1 MIPATFEY
9 ARASSVDEALDL
21 LSGADATAIA
31 GGHSLL
37 PLMKLRLAQP
47 GMLVDIGGLRE
58 LRGIEQTDGGWVIGA
73 LTTYREML
81 DHDGLMSAFPL
92 LRDCIESIGDVQV
105 RNRGTAGGAL
115 AHADPASDLAAAV
128 LALDGE
134 VLLRGKSGERAV
146 PVDGFF
152 HGAFTTGIESGELL
166 IAVRLPSLPS
176 GVGTAWRALLQ
187 VASGYSMVGV
197 AAVVGDRH
205 GVLGSANMDH
215 IRVGI
220 TGVGDAP
227 YRAKAVE
234 QVLEGTDCSAADL
247 AAAAARATEG
257 QSVNSDIHAD
267 AEYRTALTATL
278 VRRALEQARARAG

>member
-1 MIPATFEY
+1 MIPASFEY

-21 LSGADATAIA
+21 LSGADASAIA

-47 GMLVDIGGLRE
+47 AKLVDIGGLRE
-58 LRGIEQTDGGWVIGA
+58 LSGIEKADGGWVIGA
-73 LTTYREML
+73 LTTYRQLL
-81 DHDGLMSAFPL
+81 DHDGLMAAFPL

-105 RNRGTAGGAL
+105 RNRGTVGGAI

-134 VLLRGKSGERAV
+134 VLLRGKGGERTV

-152 HGAFTTGIESGELL
+152 QSAFTTSIEPGELL
-166 IAVRLPSLPS
+166 IALRLPALPS
-176 GVGTAWRALLQ
+176 GVGTAWGALLQ

-205 GVLGSANMDH
+205 GVLGSAKLDH

-234 QVLEGTDCSAADL
+234 QALEGTDCSAADL
-247 AAAAARATEG
+247 AAAAAHATDG
-257 QSVNSDIHAD
+257 QTVNSDIHAD
-267 AEYRTALTATL
+267 AEYRTELTSTL
-278 VRRALEQARARAG
+278 VRRALEQARARTG

>member
-21 LSGADATAIA
+21 LSETDASAIA

-37 PLMKLRLAQP
+37 PLMKLRLARP
-47 GMLVDIGGLRE
+47 AKLVDIGGLRE
-58 LRGIEQTDGGWVIGA
+58 LAGIEQADGGWVIGGT
-73 LTTYREML
+73 TTYRQVL
-81 DHDGLMSAFPL
+81 DHDGLMAAYPL

-105 RNRGTAGGAL
+105 RNRGTIGGAL

-134 VLLRGKSGERAV
+134 VLLRGKGGDRTV
-146 PVDGFF
+146 PLDGFF
-152 HGAFTTGIESGELL
+152 QGAFTTGIQPGELL
-166 IAVRLPSLPS
+166 VALRLPSLPA
-176 GVGTAWRALLQ
+176 GVGTAWGALLQ

-197 AAVVGDRH
+197 AAVVGDSH
-205 GVLGSANMDH
+205 GVMGSARMDH

-220 TGVGDAP
+220 TGVGQAP
-227 YRAKAVE
+227 YRAKTVE
-234 QVLEGTDCSAADL
+234 QALEGTDCSMAHL
-247 AAAAARATEG
+247 ATASAHATDG
-257 QSVNSDIHAD
+257 QDVNSDIHAD

-278 VRRALEQARARAG
+278 VRRALEQARARAS

>member
-1 MIPATFEY
+1 MIPASFDY
-9 ARASSVDEALDL
+9 ARASSIDEALDL
-21 LSGADATAIA
+21 LSGADASAIA

-47 GMLVDIGGLRE
+47 AKLVDIGGLRE
-58 LRGIEQTDGGWVIGA
+58 LKGIEQTDGGWVIGA
-73 LTTYREML
+73 LSTYRELL
-81 DHDGLMSAFPL
+81 DHAGLMAAFPL
-92 LRDCIESIGDVQV
+92 LSDCIESIGDVQI
-105 RNRGTAGGAL
+105 RNRGTVGGAI

-134 VLLRGKSGERAV
+134 VLLRSKGGDRSV

-152 HGAFTTGIESGELL
+152 QSAFTTGIEPGELL
-166 IAVRLPSLPS
+166 VALRLPALPS
-176 GVGTAWRALLQ
+176 GVGTAWGALLQ
-187 VASGYSMVGV
+187 AASGYSTVGV
-197 AAVVGDRH
+197 AAVVGDSH
-205 GVLGSANMDH
+205 GVLGSAKLDH

-220 TGVGDAP
+220 TGVGQAP

-234 QVLEGTDCSAADL
+234 QALEGTECNAADL
-247 AAAAARATEG
+247 AAAAGHATEG
-257 QSVNSDIHAD
+257 QEVNSDIHAD